1 MVYNFTP
8 SEYQK
13 AIFKFFAEGVGN
25 VVINAKAGSSKTTTA
40 VMSLDYIPANKTV
53 LFLAFNKSIATELQ
67 NRLADKPNVV
77 ACTFHSLG
85 FKILKENLG
94 NLTLEQYKYK
104 TYLMK
109 NIQML
114 SETVF
119 TSKEEKNRFMKNA
132 EQLCDLARYNKCQ
145 SAEEIGEVAEKY
157 GILPVGDEVWV
168 VEQLLKWGKEHTE
181 TIDYTDMEWLPYELN
196 LNTYRYKY
204 DWIIIDEAQ
213 DTSPVRQ
220 ELFKK
225 CIKRGTRFAAIG
237 DKDQAINAWCGSDSS
252 AFENFLKEADTIS
265 LDLPISYRCPK
276 KVIELLQ
283 TLVPD
288 IQAAPNAI
296 EGEVN
301 MDVSPYKAKSG
312 DMVVCRNS
320 LPLTVLYS
328 WYLEKNIKAYIKGSD
343 IGRGLVTMLK
353 NTGANTVGADFKTD
367 GAIPQLYK
375 GAIKSLHRMVN
386 VEGMT
391 IEDAVCSEKFRKLYD
406 SIRTIEILA
415 NGTNDLEYLTARIN
429 KIFKDEDSDGI
440 CLSTVHKAKG
450 LEADNVFVLCP
461 SLMPNSLA
469 EKPWEIEAEH
479 NIMYVAYSRPKKT
492 LNFISEEMFSAQKA
506 YAIDSAYIL
515 DEIIRINEKLTQLYH
530 KDYLGSTE
538 GHSLII
544 TEENKREILRPKEPK
559 SIQVRPKKEKIG
571 ANRFKK
577 ILK

>member
-145 SAEEIGEVAEKY
+145 SAEEIGDVAEKY

-301 MDVSPYKAKSG
+301 RDVSPYKAKSG

-343 IGRGLVTMLK
+343 IGRGLVTMIK
-353 NTGANTVGADFKTD
+353 NTGADTAGADFKTD

-386 VEGMT
+386 IEGMT

-415 NGTNDLEYLTARIN
+415 NGTNDIEYLKARIN

>member
-85 FKILKENLG
+85 YKILAENLG

-109 NIQML
+109 NLPML

-132 EQLCDLARYNKCQ
+132 EQLCDLSRYNKCQ
-145 SAEEIGEVAEKY
+145 SPEEIGDVAEKY
-157 GILPVGDEVWV
+157 GILPVGDEVYV
-168 VEQLLKWGKEHTE
+168 VEQLLKWGKTHTE

-343 IGRGLVTMLK
+343 IGRGLVTMIK
-353 NTGANTVGADFKTD
+353 NTGADTAGADFKTD

-386 VEGMT
+386 IEGMT

-415 NGTNDLEYLTARIN
+415 NGTNDIEYLKARIN

-450 LEADNVFVLCP
+450 LEADNVFILCP

-492 LNFISEEMFSAQKA
+492 LNFISEELFSAQKA

-515 DEIIRINEKLTQLYH
+515 DEILRVNEKLTLLYH

-544 TEENKREILRPKEPK
+544 TEENKKAILKPKEQK
-559 SIQVRPKKEKIG
+559 SVQVKPKKEKIG
-571 ANRFKK
+571 ANKFKK
-577 ILK
+577 FLK